1 MLPTLFSQIE
11 VNWHTQISIWAI
23 QIELPCFLTATE
35 QFNMNND
42 NTWTVKDAE
51 KLYGVKR
58 WSSGYF
64 EIGENGNLHVTPDL
78 SNKDMRIDFDAVIE
92 EIKQEGIQFPV
103 VLRFHDILRS
113 QVANLNNA
121 FISVMKKA
129 KYKGTYR
136 GVYPVKVNQMREVV
150 DEIVDA
156 GRAYH
161 FGLEA
166 GSKAELLTVMSY
178 DTDPDS
184 LTILNG
190 YKDEEFIRLSLLAR
204 KLGRK
209 VVVVIEKFSE
219 LLLLVKISKEL
230 NVEPII
236 GLRSKMTVVGKG
248 KWEGSGGDRAKFG
261 LTISEIINAARY
273 LENQGMGDC
282 FKLLHFHIGSQL
294 TDIRAVKEAINEGAM
309 IYAELHHM
317 GFKLDYVDVGG
328 GLGID
333 YDGSKSTNDS
343 SRNYNLE
350 EYVADVV
357 YGMREVCDLEK
368 VPHPHLVSESG
379 RAITAHHSCVVTE
392 IVGEIRANSSELD
405 TRKVKG
411 DHILLTNMRYLT
423 VDLDKQNNLQEI
435 FNDASQYKEQA
446 AAAFKLRV
454 ISLEELAKIET
465 LYWQI
470 LVRVR
475 DRIKHEEFVPEEMQ
489 ELDYDLSSQYL
500 CNFSVFQSAADTW
513 AIDQVLPIVPLT
525 RMNEKPS
532 VNCSLVDITCDSDG
546 KIDQF
551 VLEKGISDVIPLHH
565 LNPGEDYHLGLF
577 LTGAYQDVM
586 GDMHNLFG
594 RLNEVHIF
602 SHDDDPLDFYIEEV
616 VKGSNVEDVLNIM
629 QYHPSSMAQT
639 VKKQIDAHIAKGNM
653 KPREGVKWTD
663 FYEDCL
669 KGYTYLKTSD

>member
-1 MLPTLFSQIE
+1 MSNSDT
-11 VNWHTQISIWAI
+11 WSI
-23 QIELPCFLTATE
+23 
-35 QFNMNND
+35 D
-42 NTWTVKDAE
+42 DAE

-58 WSSGYF
+58 WGGGYF
-64 EIGENGNLHVTPDL
+64 EIGPNGNLHVTPDV
-78 SNKDMRIDFDAVIE
+78 NNEKMRIDIKDVID
-92 EIKQEGIQFPV
+92 EIQQEGIQFPI

-113 QVANLNNA
+113 QVALLNET
-121 FISVMKKA
+121 FIKTIKDADYQGS
-129 KYKGTYR
+129 YR

-150 DEIVDA
+150 EEIVDA
-156 GRAYH
+156 GQPYNY
-161 FGLEA
+161 GLEA
-166 GSKAELLTVMSY
+166 GSKAELLTVLAY
-178 DTDPDS
+178 NTDPEA

-209 VVVVIEKFSE
+209 IIVVIEKFSE
-219 LLLLVKISKEL
+219 LTMLIRLSKEL
-230 NVEPII
+230 DIEPLI
-236 GLRSKMTVVGKG
+236 GLRSKMTVKGRG
-248 KWEGSGGDRAKFG
+248 KWEGSGGDKAKFG
-261 LTISEIINAARY
+261 LTITEIINAARL
-273 LENQGMGDC
+273 LEAEGMGHC

-309 IYAELHHM
+309 IYAELHHL

-343 SRNYNLE
+343 SMNYNIQ
-350 EYVADVV
+350 EYVADIVF
-357 YGMREVCDLEK
+357 GMKEVCDLEK
-368 VPHPHLVSESG
+368 VPHPTLVSESG
-379 RAITAHHSCVVTE
+379 RAITAHHSCVIAE
-392 IVGEIRANSSELD
+392 IVGEIRSNSSQMD
-405 TRKVKG
+405 TSVV
-411 DHILLTNMRYLT
+411 DDEHILLKNMRYLT
-423 VDLDKQNNLQEI
+423 ESIEKQENLQEI
-435 FNDASQYKEQA
+435 FNDAAQYKEQA
-446 AAAFKLRV
+446 ISAFKLRV

-470 LVRVR
+470 MESLQVLMQTA
-475 DRIKHEEFVPEEMQ
+475 EFVPEDMR

-525 RMNEKPS
+525 RMNERPT

-551 VLEKGISDVIPLHH
+551 VLEKGISDVLPI
-565 LNPGEDYHLGLF
+565 NKINKGEEYFLGMF

-616 VKGSNVEDVLNIM
+616 VTGSSVNDVLSIM
-629 QYHPSSMAQT
+629 QYHPSSMAQA
-639 VKKQIDAHIAKGNM
+639 VKKLIDSNIAKGNM

-669 KGYTYLKTSD
+669 KGYTYLKTSK